1 MEISVVHQPRI
12 VFITLMLLC
21 PAVAVVNSLIFGSKL
36 KRFAHRIRM
45 FSDHDDIVHFQRVV
59 AQQMYAALAQVVL
72 LAVPAVL
79 FVLGVFRG
87 FLGVG
92 DLVFVIVP
100 SLVVLALGIAMKKVE
115 HRVRRIP
122 ARDDDLARQR
132 DAVVSTWMRKPFPD
146 W

>member
-1 MEISVVHQPRI
+1 MDLLHEPRNLVI
-12 VFITLMLLC
+12 ALMLLC
-21 PAVAVVNSLIFGSKL
+21 PTVAVVNSLVFGSKL
-36 KRFAHRIRM
+36 KQFARRIRM
-45 FSDHDDIVHFQRVV
+45 FSSQDDIVRFQRVV
-59 AQQMYAALAQVVL
+59 AQQMYAALAQIVL

-79 FVLGVFRG
+79 YVLGVVRG

-100 SLVVLALGIAMKKVE
+100 SLVVLAFGIAMKKTE
-115 HRVRRIP
+115 QQVRRIP

-132 DAVVSTWMRKPFPD
+132 DAVVTTWMRKPFPD

>member
-1 MEISVVHQPRI
+1 MDLLHEPRI
-12 VFITLMLLC
+12 LVIALMLLC
-21 PAVAVVNSLIFGSKL
+21 PTVAVVNSLVFGSKL
-36 KRFAHRIRM
+36 KRFARRIRM
-45 FSDHDDIVHFQRVV
+45 FSSQDDIVRFQRVV
-59 AQQMYAALAQVVL
+59 AQQMYAALAQIVL

-79 FVLGVFRG
+79 YVLGVVRG

-100 SLVVLALGIAMKKVE
+100 SLVVLAFGIAMKKTE
-115 HRVRRIP
+115 QQVRRIP

-132 DAVVSTWMRKPFPD
+132 DAVVTTWMRKPLPD